1 MKTKLTLFFLLIS
14 AYSIGQQKIP
24 EEKPKRIMLRK
35 KIEGMCVP
43 AKDVFELYNGN
54 EGELEPKCSVSKE
67 ELIEML
73 NKELSFLKNNPDF
86 KGRGMVSVLI
96 NCEGRAVGWGEV
108 VVKNKELNE
117 EILTFLIKQNFEWEP
132 GYFKD
137 KAIDSLFSFSYQVVR
152 GVLRLN

>member
-1 MKTKLTLFFLLIS
+1 MKTITLFMLLVS
-14 AYSIGQQKIP
+14 FHSVAQQKIP
-24 EEKPKRIMLRK
+24 EEKPKRVMLRK
-35 KIEGMCVP
+35 KVEGMCVP

-54 EGELEPKCSVSKE
+54 EGEVEPKCSVSKE

-73 NKELSFLKNNPDF
+73 NNELSFLKNNPDF

-96 NCEGRAVGWGEV
+96 NCEGRAVGWAEV

-117 EILTFLIKQNFEWEP
+117 EILTFLIKQNFDWEP

-137 KAIDSLFSFSYQVVR
+137 QAIDSLYSFSYQVVR